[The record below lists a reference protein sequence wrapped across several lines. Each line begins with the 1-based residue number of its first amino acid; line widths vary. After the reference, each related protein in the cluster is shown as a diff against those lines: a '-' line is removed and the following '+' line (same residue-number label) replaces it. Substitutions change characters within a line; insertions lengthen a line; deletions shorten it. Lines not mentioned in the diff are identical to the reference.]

1 MTLYRSVLPVLL
13 ICFYGSLFLIRALG
27 FHETY
32 DNILS
37 GLGIIPF
44 DWPFVDSHGILSA
57 AQCHREGADIFTGN
71 PCDVL
76 NRPFNYS
83 PFWLDLVPHFV
94 TTAYTR
100 TLGTGLNLAFVGAVY
115 AVLRPSSWREVAC
128 LAVACTSTAVT
139 FAVERGNAD
148 LLIFALAALAVLLCG
163 LGRTARLVAY
173 ATCFIAGLLK
183 FYPFVLLTIALHE
196 PPKRFMKI
204 AATSSAALV
213 VFVLYYR
220 DAILKSL
227 SLVSTGSYFT
237 DLFGATN
244 LPSGIVE
251 LYYGAFGAHDS
262 ALAFAI
268 FLAAAASC
276 LGISAFVVRSFAAQA
291 TEIDWTAHEAR
302 CLLVGPLLIV
312 GCFFAGQSIGY
323 RGIHLLFALAGLM
336 ALRRSV
342 RNRALGRLLLF
353 AIGAILL
360 LMWEE
365 GIRHSFEFV
374 LHAIGSDDK
383 VPGIPSEIFWLV
395 RELTWWWVVSVLSTI
410 VAMFALQSPFARA
423 VKSAWN
429 ARRPLSG

>member
-13 ICFYGSLFLIRALG
+13 ICFYGGLFLVRALG

-32 DNILS
+32 DNILY
-37 GLGIIPF
+37 GLGIVPF

-57 AQCHREGADIFTGN
+57 AQCHREGADISAGD

-83 PFWLDLVPHFV
+83 PFWLDLVPRFA
-94 TTAYTR
+94 TTEYTR
-100 TLGTGLNLAFVGAVY
+100 ILGTGFNLAFAAAVY
-115 AVLRPSSWREVAC
+115 AVLRPSSWWQVAC

-148 LLIFALAALAVLLCG
+148 LFMFALAALAVLLCG
-163 LGRTARLVAY
+163 RGQTARLAAY
-173 ATCFIAGLLK
+173 ATCFLAGLLK
-183 FYPFVLLTIALHE
+183 FYPFVLLTMALQE
-196 PPKRFMKI
+196 PPRRFVRI
-204 AATSSAALV
+204 AVTSTAALV

-227 SLVSTGSYFT
+227 VLVSTGPHFT

-244 LPSGIVE
+244 LPSGIAE
-251 LYYGAFGAHDS
+251 LHSGAFGGDS
-262 ALAFAI
+262 SILALAV
-268 FLAAAASC
+268 FLTVVAAC
-276 LGISAFVVRSFAAQA
+276 LGIAGFVVRGIAAQG

-302 CLLVGPLLIV
+302 CLLVGALLIV

-323 RGIHLLFALAGLM
+323 RGIHLLFVLSGLM
-336 ALRRSV
+336 ALRRSI
-342 RNRALGRLLLF
+342 RDRALGRLLLCT
-353 AIGAILL
+353 IGAILL

-365 GIRHSFEFV
+365 GIRHSFEF
-374 LHAIGSDDK
+374 LLRAIGSDDK

-395 RELTWWWVVSVLSTI
+395 RELTWWWVVGVLSAM
-410 VAMFALQSPFARA
+410 VALFALQSPSSRA
-423 VKSAWN
+423 VATAWSS
-429 ARRPLSG
+429 RRPLSG